1 MENWETKW
9 EENIR
14 KTPAGAV
21 LYPALMEKLRSS
33 RKHVSMPFSME
44 IRGSKPSSV
53 KFKTQVIQ
61 RFREIK
67 KKRSEKI
74 RNKLSLSTLMVTMIK
89 TFINTLVEIRGLER
103 KLNEGSLDHSYPP

>member
-1 MENWETKW
+1 MKW

-14 KTPAGAV
+14 KTPEGAV
-21 LYPALMEKLRSS
+21 LYPALMEKLRSR

-44 IRGSKPSSV
+44 IHGSKPSSV

-61 RFREIK
+61 RFRETK
-67 KKRSEKI
+67 KKKSEKI
-74 RNKLSLSTLMVTMIK
+74 RNKLNLSTLMVTMIK
-89 TFINTLVEIRGLER
+89 TFINTLVEIQDLER